1 MRRFS
6 LLPFWL
12 LSLLFLLTGRAEP
25 IRVATYNLENYV
37 EANTRSREAK
47 SPHSKARVQE
57 FIQQLDPDILAVE
70 EIGGEAALRSL
81 QASLHARGLVFR
93 DYEHVN
99 GFDTNVTVG
108 VLSKWPITGRQS
120 RANEGYLLQGR
131 RLRLTRGIVDIEI
144 ETPGKRKLIVIAA
157 HLKSK
162 RQSSV
167 ADEEDMR
174 FQEGIRVRQVVEDRL
189 ARDPE
194 AALVVLGD
202 FNDTKDSRSVRSV
215 IGKGRLALVDIRP
228 AESSGDSQS
237 QLSGKP
243 EPRVV
248 TWTHYYAKEDSYER
262 IDYILA
268 SPALARQL
276 DRSNTRVLT
285 SPDWGDASDHRPI
298 LATFDVK

>member
-6 LLPFWL
+6 FVPSWTVLLL
-12 LSLLFLLTGRAEP
+12 LSLTGLAEQ

-37 EANTRSREAK
+37 ETSTRSREAK
-47 SPHSKARVQE
+47 SPASKARVQE
-57 FIQQLDPDILAVE
+57 FIKQLDPDILAVE
-70 EIGGEAALRSL
+70 EIGGESALRSL
-81 QASLHARGLVFR
+81 QAALKDQGLVFR
-93 DYEHVN
+93 DLEHVG
-99 GFDTNVTVG
+99 GFDTNVTIG
-108 VLSKWPITGRQS
+108 VLSKWPITARQS
-120 RANEGYLLQGR
+120 HANESYLLQGR

-144 ETPGKRKLIVIAA
+144 ETPGKRKLVVIAA

-174 FQEGIRVRQVVEDRL
+174 FQEGLRVRQIVEDRL

-215 IGKGRLALVDIRP
+215 IGKGRTALVDTRP
-228 AESSGDSQS
+228 AESVGEVT
-237 QLSGKP
+237 LKALGK
-243 EPRVV
+243 EELRVI
-248 TWTHYYAKEDSYER
+248 TWTHYYAKEDAYER
-262 IDYILA
+262 IDFILA
-268 SPALARQL
+268 SPALARFL
-276 DRSNTRVLT
+276 DRANTRVLAV
-285 SPDWGDASDHRPI
+285 PDWGEASDHRPI